1 MTNRKILQLEELER
15 RDVPAVDTFIQFSAP
30 VAAAAPCTGLQTA
43 VATATAQLQAIL
55 TGGTSAVT
63 PLPLNNVKFN
73 EFSLTL
79 NFTKITT

>member
-1 MTNRKILQLEELER
+1 M
-15 RDVPAVDTFIQFSAP
+15 PSFSWGEVLAP

-63 PLPLNNVKFN
+63 PLPFSKIKFN
-73 EFSLTL
+73 EFSRPGEIITL
-79 NFTKITT
+79 NFS